1 MTQEGG
7 DLLHHSGTRSPQK
20 LQLSRCLSALQ
31 CDSQESSW
39 WPPLP
44 LTQLHRPHLR
54 GLGITLV
61 TSDIPSVLHEALS
74 LPSSLPK
81 PQEGLG
87 A

>member
-1 MTQEGG
+1 MTREGG
-7 DLLHHSGTRSPQK
+7 DLHRSGTRSPQR

-39 WPPLP
+39 WPHLP
-44 LTQLHRPHLR
+44 LTQLHRPHLQ
-54 GLGITLV
+54 GLGTTLV
-61 TSDIPSVLHEALS
+61 TSDTPSLLHEALP

-81 PQEGLG
+81 PQEGLV